1 MNKISILMIA
11 GAMLAP
17 ATVSAGIVG
26 EVASRP
32 LSLPYSQT
40 FDDASSMSDFTVFDG
55 NDDGIYWEWDE
66 SSGGE
71 AQCAQNPNKA
81 MDDWLI
87 TRPVTLVAGTDY
99 YFSIDARRY
108 RASEP
113 ERFEVYLGTSAHPDD
128 MTVELIQ
135 PTEPAD
141 AYKATYKKTIR
152 VQESGTYYIG
162 IHGISDKWKY
172 RMCIDN
178 ISLKEG
184 ANDSAPGAP
193 SQLKVTPDP
202 EGNLTVGISFV
213 TPNTDVNGNP
223 IESITKAHVFRDDVE
238 IHTFDSPDIRVALEW
253 ADTEAPAG
261 NHTYAVAASNAS
273 GMGARSEAAVYVGL
287 RRPMPPTEVTLA
299 ETSVYGEVRLS
310 WKAPA
315 EDYEGNPLDP
325 LRVTYRITE
334 PVDGEEILVADDI
347 TGLNHTFTA
356 LEPGAVQQFKDY
368 HVYAKTNGGESYLP
382 GVSTTAAVGDPFEL
396 PYRESFAIVNGSTL
410 TPLAISTTAGT
421 GTWLLYDDNEYSL
434 GKIRSQDGDDGYTA
448 MYAKPLNHAARVFTA
463 KLDFGGCEHPAVTF
477 YTYKIAEDDHNEIAV
492 QLSQQGNPFG
502 SVGTV
507 KVSEIPGE
515 GWVKVTM
522 PLTRYRNRVVQ
533 LGLLATTVTDAYT
546 PVDNL
551 RVYDMA
557 ETDVALCGISAPA
570 SVHPGEECFV
580 SVNMENTGYSDV
592 AEAKVELWIDG
603 SLSAVSD
610 PVALV
615 SGAVTAVKFPL
626 SFGVFDA
633 GSHSIELRAVCDGD
647 LNSGD
652 NVAGPVSVTVISNEY
667 PVIGDLRAYAAD
679 GGVRLSWT
687 APDETEYVAPA
698 VMEDF
703 ESYPSFATENVGP
716 WTFHDGDKGLI
727 GGIGSG
733 DNELNFPGIEGA
745 QSWWVMD
752 AGYEELPQV
761 SYVQF
766 WEAHSGSKYLMQ
778 EYVTD
783 QTGTKP
789 VACDDWIISPEL
801 SGREQNISFYAKSY
815 NKIYRETFEILVSYT
830 DNSIES
836 FEEFDRE
843 EKITDEWTE
852 YVVAVPEGVKYF
864 AIRCVSDNR
873 MAMFVDDITYVPGG
887 DAVAVHLTGFNVY
900 RDGTRLND
908 TPVAAASAGSE
919 CEFADESPAADRH
932 SYYVTAIYD
941 KGESKPSNE
950 AVAELSGLENVGVD
964 QEIQAPVY
972 YNMQGVRILR
982 PLKGVPYVEVRGSK
996 ARKVIL

>member
-1 MNKISILMIA
+1 MNKISTLMIA
-11 GAMLAP
+11 GTLFVP

-26 EVASRP
+26 EVASEP

-40 FDDASSMSDFTVFDG
+40 FDDASSMSDFTIFDENG
-55 NDDGIYWEWDE
+55 DGIYWQWDE
-66 SSGGE
+66 SGDGE
-71 AQCAQNPNKA
+71 AHCVQNPNKA

-87 TRPVTLVAGTDY
+87 MRPVYLAAGTDY

-128 MTVELIQ
+128 MTIELIQ

-141 AYKATYKKTIR
+141 AYKTTYKKTVR

-178 ISLKEG
+178 ISLREG

-202 EGNLTVGISFV
+202 EGYLTVGISFM
-213 TPNTDVNGNP
+213 TPNTDVNGDP
-223 IESITKAHVFRDDVE
+223 IELITKAHVFRDDVE
-238 IHTFDSPDIRVALEW
+238 IHTFDNPDIRTILEW
-253 ADTEAPAG
+253 TDTEALAG
-261 NHTYAVAASNAS
+261 NHTYAVAASNES
-273 GMGARSEAAVYVGL
+273 GLGARSEVSVYVGL

-299 ETSVYGEVRLS
+299 ETSVYGEVKLS

-315 EDYEGNPLDP
+315 EDYEGNSLDP

-334 PVDGEEILVADDI
+334 PVDGEEILVADDV
-347 TGLNHTFTA
+347 TGLSHTFTA
-356 LEPGAVQQFKDY
+356 MEPGAVQQFKDY
-368 HVYAKTNGGESYLP
+368 YVYAKTNGGESYLP
-382 GVSTTAAVGDPFEL
+382 GVSTTAAVGDPFRL

-410 TPLAISTTAGT
+410 TPLAISTTAGS

-434 GKIRSQDGDDGYTA
+434 GKIRSQDGDDGYTG
-448 MYAKPLNHAARVFTA
+448 MYAKTLNHAARMFTA
-463 KLDFGGCEHPAVTF
+463 KLDFSGCEHPAVTF

-502 SVGTV
+502 TVGTV
-507 KVSEIPGE
+507 KVSELPGE

-533 LGLLATTVTDAYT
+533 LGLLATTITDAYT

-557 ETDVALCGISAPA
+557 ETDVALCGLSAPV
-570 SVHPGEECFV
+570 SVRPGEEC
-580 SVNMENTGYSDV
+580 SVTVNIENIGYSDV
-592 AEAKVELWIDG
+592 DGATVELWIDG
-603 SLSAVSD
+603 SLKSVSQ
-610 PVALV
+610 PLAMA
-615 SGAVTAVKFPL
+615 SGGVTAVEFPL
-626 SFGVFDA
+626 SFGVFEA
-633 GSHSIELRAVCDGD
+633 GLHNIEVKAVCDGD
-647 LNSGD
+647 INAGD
-652 NVAGPVSVTVISNEY
+652 NVAGPISVTVVSNEY
-667 PVIGDLRAYAAD
+667 PVIADLKAEVAD
-679 GGVRLSWT
+679 SGVSLSWT

-698 VMEDF
+698 VVEDF
-703 ESYPSFATENVGP
+703 ESYPSFSNANVGP
-716 WTFHDGDKGLI
+716 WTFYDGDKGLI

-733 DNELNFPGIEGA
+733 DNELNFPGIDGA

-752 AGYEELPQV
+752 ADYEELPNV

-766 WEAHSGSKYLMQ
+766 WKAHSGSKYLMQ

-801 SGREQNISFYAKSY
+801 SGREQSVSFYAKSY
-815 NKIYRETFEILVSYT
+815 NKIYRETFEFMVSYT
-830 DNSIES
+830 DNAIES
-836 FEEFDRE
+836 FEGLDRE
-843 EKITDEWTE
+843 EKIVDEWTE
-852 YVVAVPEGVKYF
+852 YVVAVPDGVKYF

-900 RDGTRLND
+900 RDGVRLND
-908 TPVAAASAGSE
+908 TPLAAVAAGSR
-919 CEFADESPAADRH
+919 CAFNDGSPVSEKH

-950 AVAELSGLENVGVD
+950 ALAELSGLESVGVD
-964 QEIQAPVY
+964 QDMSTPVY
-972 YNMQGVRILR
+972 YNMQGVRILNPQR
-982 PLKGVPYVEVRGSK
+982 GVPYVEVRGSK